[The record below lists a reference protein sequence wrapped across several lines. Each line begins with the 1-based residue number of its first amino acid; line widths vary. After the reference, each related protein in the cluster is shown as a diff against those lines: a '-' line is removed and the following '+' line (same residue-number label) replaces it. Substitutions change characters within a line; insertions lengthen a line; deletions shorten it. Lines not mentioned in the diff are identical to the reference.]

1 MSPVRPQLQ
10 HGGGRTEREHGLR
23 WRVGLFI
30 RWSCPDCVERFVIE
44 CNVQRSSLVE
54 TLKMGL
60 PLRVDYMNPCAVDVC
75 DLVGIYRSAK
85 PWAGR
90 VYRGTEEFD
99 GTPIEVRGM

>member
-1 MSPVRPQLQ
+1 M
-10 HGGGRTEREHGLR
+10 GL
-23 WRVGLFI
+23 LI
-30 RWSCPDCVERFVIE
+30 RWLRLDRVQRFVIE